1 MWEERVRITYVL
13 RTTLAVLVVLFTSS
27 IFIIYLYPNLC
38 LFVFEARILGRT
50 YRLRFFFFFCFFV
63 QTWCKPEPTN
73 FCVGCLVYQH
83 IQNPF

>member
-38 LFVFEARILGRT
+38 LFVFEEDPRT
-50 YRLRFFFFFCFFV
+50 DLPFAVFLFFCFFCANLV
-63 QTWCKPEPTN
+63 QTRAN
-73 FCVGCLVYQH
+73 
-83 IQNPF
+83 